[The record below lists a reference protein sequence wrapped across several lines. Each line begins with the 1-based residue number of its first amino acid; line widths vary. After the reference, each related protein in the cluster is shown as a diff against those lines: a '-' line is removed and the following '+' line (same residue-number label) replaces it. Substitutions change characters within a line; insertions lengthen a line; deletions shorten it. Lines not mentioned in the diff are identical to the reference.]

1 MIIPASAGKGGG
13 QSPSTVTI
21 SGEVTYEEGPAKV
34 HDSQRYFSLTIG
46 VEGKNKEVEPLDY
59 SINWPGAFSSG
70 TLDSPKSFFTIHC
83 ERDESYNVVTCSLGE
98 SYVLKAYG
106 DFNLGTN
113 SLTVTIDHIDYFEK
127 VKREGL
133 VLTPPDPLANFPIVF
148 TVTFG

>member
-1 MIIPASAGKGGG
+1 MFGTMKLSVVVITRNAEEFMYDCLDSLVH
-13 QSPSTVTI
+13 QSVKPE
-21 SGEVTYEEGPAKV
+21 EVLVVDANSSDKTPFIV
-34 HDSQRYFSLTIG
+34 
-46 VEGKNKEVEPLDY
+46 KEY
-59 SINWPGAFSSG
+59 SVKWPGAFSSG

-83 ERDESYNVVTCSLGE
+83 ERDESYNVVTCSFGE

-133 VLTPPDPLANFPIVF
+133 KPVVPDPLADFPIEF